1 MASATPT
8 GVGAVGDTAS
18 RISTP
23 SLPSLTDNASLDLP
37 EFENS
42 LLELNS
48 NDSPPYDQPTIQG
61 LISDEHQYEN

>member
-1 MASATPT
+1 M
-8 GVGAVGDTAS
+8 GDTAS

-23 SLPSLTDNASLDLP
+23 SLPSLPDEASLDLP

-42 LLELNS
+42 LLDLNS

-61 LISDEHQYEN
+61 LISDEHPREN